1 MVGVRAGEYGRRDPV
16 RGLQNRQAV
25 EALAARGLFRPH
37 IGARFAFEQLP
48 EAYRAMAARRVA
60 GKIVIEM
67 RSQKQVTM
75 ASTTS

>member
-1 MVGVRAGEYGRRDPV
+1 M
-16 RGLQNRQAV
+16 RGAQNRQAV

-48 EAYRAMAARRVA
+48 EAYRAMASRRVA
-60 GKIVIEM
+60 GKIVLRDAAD
-67 RSQKQVTM
+67 RSDQKQVTM